1 MASFLELK
9 KAAKNASDHACRIRI
24 SLAGDCATQ
33 HLVTAIKGAFS
44 LKGINADIYEAE
56 YDAVSAELLDPGSG
70 LFLHDPEFIILVL
83 CTEKLYDAYCRET
96 DREGFAKRHFEKIKT
111 LWDRALSVKD
121 VKLLQTGFIPDDD
134 GVYGNL
140 SGMLPSGFLY
150 QTRML
155 NLLLADEAMKRGN
168 VHILELQGI
177 MEQFGRAAFKDDK
190 LWYAARMP
198 YSMEALPGVAF
209 LAVRRICALRGD
221 VKKCVILDLDGTL
234 WGGVIGDDGLAG
246 IELGELGTGRAYKDV
261 QRFLKELKKRG
272 IILAVCSKNDEDKAM
287 EPFIRHP
294 DMVLKPDDIACFIAN
309 WEDKASNIK
318 KIQEILNIGFDSM
331 VFLDDNPFERELVKN
346 FLPEVTVPE
355 LPEDAALYLSFLK
368 QSGLFEAAGYGGEN
382 ESRTRQYREE
392 TLRVKE
398 RESFNDYDEYL
409 KSLGMEGHAAAFD
422 DFNIPRISEL
432 TLRSNQFNLR
442 TVRYSAE
449 DIRRVAE
456 DPSYITLYFKLKDR
470 FGDHGLISVMIMKKE
485 EDTLFI
491 DTLLMSCR
499 VLKRGVESFIL
510 NKAVETGKKAG
521 FKFLKGEYIP
531 TKKNGMVKDLYE
543 SMGFEKKED
552 GSFILNMEA
561 YVPNKVYIKEI

>member
-1 MASFLELK
+1 MATFLELK
-9 KAAKNASDHACRIRI
+9 KAAKKASDQPEDIRI

-44 LKGINADIYEAE
+44 LKGINANIYEAE

-83 CTEKLYDAYCRET
+83 CTEKLYDAYCREE
-96 DREGFAKRHFEKIKT
+96 DKENFALRHFEEIKVF
-111 LWDRALSVKD
+111 WDKALSLKD
-121 VKLLQTGFIPDDD
+121 AKLIQTGFTEDDD
-134 GVYGNL
+134 GVYGSL
-140 SGMLPSGFLY
+140 SGMLPASFLY
-150 QTRML
+150 QTRKL
-155 NLLLADEAMKRGN
+155 KSLLADEALKRGN
-168 VHILELQGI
+168 VHILEIQGLL
-177 MEQFGRAAFKDDK
+177 EKFGRSVFKDDK

-198 YSMEALPGVAF
+198 YSMEALPEVAF
-209 LAVRRICALRGD
+209 LAVRRICVLRGD

-294 DMVLKPDDIACFIAN
+294 DMVLKLDDIACFIAN

-355 LPEDAALYLSFLK
+355 LPDDAALYLSFLK

-392 TLRVKE
+392 TERVKE
-398 RESFNDYDEYL
+398 RDNFKDYDEYL
-409 KSLGMEGHAAAFD
+409 ESLGMEGYAAAFD

-449 DIRRVAE
+449 DIRRIAE

-510 NKAVETGKKAG
+510 NKAVETGKKVG
-521 FKFLKGEYIP
+521 FKYLKGEYIP

-543 SMGFEKKED
+543 SLGFEKKED
-552 GSFILNMEA
+552 GSFILDMES
-561 YVPNKVYIKEI
+561 YIPRQVHIREA